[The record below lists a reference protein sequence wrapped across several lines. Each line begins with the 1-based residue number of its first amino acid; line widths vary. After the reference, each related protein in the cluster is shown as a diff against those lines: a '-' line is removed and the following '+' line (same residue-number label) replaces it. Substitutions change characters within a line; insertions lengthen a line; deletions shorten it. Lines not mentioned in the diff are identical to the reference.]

1 MDLNNLE
8 NISTTSLNFSQA
20 DTEHKRR
27 YLTGCLKSADA
38 DITFTKKDGT
48 ERVMKCTLR
57 ESVAIPYEK
66 KTDRTR
72 EGQLNILPVWDLEAD
87 GWRSVNL
94 DTIKDVKFY
103 GVS

>member
-1 MDLNNLE
+1 MVMSNLE
-8 NISTTSLNFSQA
+8 NISTTSLNFSRA
-20 DTEHKRR
+20 E
-27 YLTGCLKSADA
+27 LTKALSEQNA

-57 ESVAIPYEK
+57 SGVAIPYEK

-72 EGQLNILPVWDLEAD
+72 EGQPNILPVWDLEAD

>member
-8 NISTTSLNFSQA
+8 NISTTSPNFSRA
-20 DTEHKRR
+20 E
-27 YLTGCLKSADA
+27 LTKALSEQNAE
-38 DITFTKKDGT
+38 ILFTKKDGS

-57 ESVAIPYEK
+57 SGVAIPYEK

-72 EGQLNILPVWDLEAD
+72 EGQPNILPVWDLEAD
-87 GWRSVNL
+87 GWRSVNIE
-94 DTIKDVKFY
+94 TIKEVKYY

>member
-8 NISTTSLNFSQA
+8 NISTTSPNFSRA
-20 DTEHKRR
+20 E
-27 YLTGCLKSADA
+27 LTKALSEQNAE
-38 DITFTKKDGT
+38 ILFTKKDGS

-57 ESVAIPYEK
+57 SGVAIPYEK

-72 EGQLNILPVWDLEAD
+72 EGQPNILPVWDLEAD
-87 GWRSVNL
+87 GWRSVNI

>member
-8 NISTTSLNFSQA
+8 NISTTSPNFSRA
-20 DTEHKRR
+20 E
-27 YLTGCLKSADA
+27 LTKALSVQNAE
-38 DITFTKKDGT
+38 ILFTKKDGS

-57 ESVAIPYEK
+57 SGVAIPYEK

-72 EGQLNILPVWDLEAD
+72 EGQPNILPVWDLEAD
-87 GWRSVNL
+87 GWRSVNI